1 MDNREIATASL
12 PPQALRCQL
21 PQRWSQEY
29 RAYTYFFTPES
40 SVPLMKSAHTSEIST
55 VFNHPEETFMT
66 GRQYD
71 ETFGKILRRMWIQFA
86 KTGNPSLTAAESP
99 DGRAHEWPQYD
110 PADRQVMILDEFNI
124 HPEKEAER
132 QIVDWDRTYF
142 LTENY
147 ST

>member
-1 MDNREIATASL
+1 MHALYGENHRITDGNYDRSLAVKCINGTFVGQRKGDVIAFRGI
-12 PPQALRCQL
+12 PFVG
-21 PQRWSQEY
+21 

-86 KTGNPSLTAAESP
+86 KTGNPSLTAASLTCSCP
-99 DGRAHEWPQYD
+99 TAGRTSG
-110 PADRQVMILDEFNI
+110 RSTT
-124 HPEKEAER
+124 R
-132 QIVDWDRTYF
+132 RTGR
-142 LTENY
+142 
-147 ST
+147 S